1 MKQILF
7 YIFITL
13 ISHQIV
19 FSQEKNLDENKVH
32 SFVQQKAAPKEG
44 LQVFYENFISEFKV
58 PDVSS
63 DVTEIK
69 VRLKFVVEKDG
80 SFSDI
85 KILEDQNGVGDEAIR
100 VLKTMPAWN
109 SATHQENVVR
119 SSFTLPIKIKIKNSI
134 SSEEILLTSND
145 VIKSYVDSLE
155 AYKMTND
162 FFEFSCNCGLYKSSK
177 NDTYKTEEFFYESV
191 DKKIYYNVV
200 LRTVDAADTTDPF
213 EAIIRDVENQNGRYN
228 KITFNN
234 HEAMEVILQM
244 PNGDFIN
251 EYRTIFIAKETYF
264 VAINVMSYNKQIV
277 DLVFNQLKQKF
288 ILKI

>member
-1 MKQILF
+1 MHKIFF

-19 FSQEKNLDENKVH
+19 FSQENNLEENKIH
-32 SFVQQKAAPKEG
+32 SFVQQKATPKEG
-44 LQVFYENFISEFKV
+44 LKVFYENFAKEFKS
-58 PDVSS
+58 PRLSKGVS
-63 DVTEIK
+63 EIII
-69 VRLKFVVEKDG
+69 RLKFIVEKDG
-80 SFSDI
+80 TFSNIEVVDD
-85 KILEDQNGVGDEAIR
+85 EQHVGKEAIR
-100 VLKTMPAWN
+100 VLKSMPSWN
-109 SATHQENVVR
+109 PAIHEGQFVR
-119 SSFTLPIKIKIKNSI
+119 SSFTLPIKVKVDEEE
-134 SSEEILLTSND
+134 SSDEILLTSKKA
-145 VIKSYVDSLE
+145 IKSYVDSLE
-155 AYKMTND
+155 TYKMTND

-200 LRTVDAADTTDPF
+200 LRTVDVSDTTDPF

-264 VAINVMSYNKQIV
+264 AAINVMSYNKQIV